1 MVSGARQVKNYE
13 ALSQQYHSAM
23 IDAKAIGEHALA
35 DQYCHIYIRYK
46 TLAAKSQP
54 DINTTDINQT

>member
-1 MVSGARQVKNYE
+1 MKDYAAIAKEYY
-13 ALSQQYHSAM
+13 AAM